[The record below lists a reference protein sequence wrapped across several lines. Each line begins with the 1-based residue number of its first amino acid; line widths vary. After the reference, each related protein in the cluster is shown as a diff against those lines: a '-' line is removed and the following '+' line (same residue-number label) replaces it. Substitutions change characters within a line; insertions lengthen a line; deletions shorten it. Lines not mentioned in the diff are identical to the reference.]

1 MNEERLFETLSRLET
16 HQAVTNERLANY
28 NFQLTE
34 HIKRTA
40 LLEKEVHTLW
50 KWKWMVSGAIVVA
63 TFVLQILGKA
73 LIK

>member
-1 MNEERLFETLSRLET
+1 MNEDRLFETLTRLEAG
-16 HQAVTNERLANY
+16 QAVANERLANY
-28 NFQLTE
+28 NLQLAE

-50 KWKWMVSGAIVVA
+50 KWKWMVSGAIVVV
-63 TFVLQILGKA
+63 TFALQILGKA